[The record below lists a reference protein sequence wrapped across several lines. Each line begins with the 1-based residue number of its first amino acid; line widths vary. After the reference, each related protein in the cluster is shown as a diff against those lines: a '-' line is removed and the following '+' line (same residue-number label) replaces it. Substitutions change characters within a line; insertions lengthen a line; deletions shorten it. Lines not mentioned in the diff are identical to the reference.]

1 MRAAKVNTEIRQD
14 QIARAALALIARD
27 GFQWLNMAGLAREVG
42 VVPSGIYRHYRNKDE
57 VLDAVLELISQRLL
71 GNVAAA
77 KAETADALE
86 RLERGVMGPVKII
99 PRKVATPRR

>member
-57 VLDAVLELISQRLL
+57 VL
-71 GNVAAA
+71 
-77 KAETADALE
+77 
-86 RLERGVMGPVKII
+86 ERGAGADFPAADGECGGGQSAR
-99 PRKVATPRR
+99 PRTPWIGCNVC